1 MTSEPKIVR
10 VKTIYVRLEDYDWR
24 FAAEESS
31 RINAHW
37 KRLREEKPALFDG
50 RVLLSHRLAIE
61 EGRLSGACFETGYK
75 SFLAW
80 RDFGY
85 PGAGITNLFAMP
97 ALRAADGAFML
108 GEMNA
113 TTANA
118 GRLYFPA
125 GTPEP
130 ADVNT
135 QGLVDFDANILRE
148 LAEETGLSPRDVTLD
163 ADWVLVFAE
172 PLVACMKVAR
182 SALDAAPLLA
192 RFAEFNALQTN
203 PELARLVPVYG
214 PDHYDAKSMPD
225 FMLRYM
231 AYALATPQAR

>member
-1 MTSEPKIVR
+1 MTSEPTIVR
-10 VKTIYVRLEDYDWR
+10 VKTIDLRLEDYDWR
-24 FAAEESS
+24 FAAEETT
-31 RINAHW
+31 RIDAHW
-37 KRLREEKPALFDG
+37 ERLREEKPALFDG
-50 RVLLSHRLAIE
+50 RVLLSHRVAIE
-61 EGRLSGACFETGYK
+61 EGRLHGACFETGYK

-80 RDFGY
+80 RDFGF
-85 PGAGITNLFAMP
+85 PGAGVTNLFAMP

-130 ADVNT
+130 ADVNP
-135 QGLVDFDANILRE
+135 QGLVDFEANILRE
-148 LAEETGLSPRDVTLD
+148 LEEETGLSPGDVTLD
-163 ADWVLVFAE
+163 ADWVVVFAQ

-182 SALDAAPLLA
+182 SALDATALLA
-192 RFAEFNALQTN
+192 RFAAFNALQTD

-214 PDHYDAKSMPD
+214 PDDYDAKSMPD

-231 AYALATPQAR
+231 AYALTTAQAR